1 MVIND
6 YLLDLTKKIDIGI
19 VDGEVNKN
27 SSCASVDPEII
38 EKILNERFRYGFIL
52 RQVEYEST
60 AAVVVHETLIAR
72 TI

>member
-1 MVIND
+1 MVAND
-6 YLLDLTKKIDIGI
+6 YLLDLAKKIDIGI

-38 EKILNERFRYGFIL
+38 EKILNECSRCGFVL
-52 RQVEYEST
+52 RQVEYEP
-60 AAVVVHETLIAR
+60 AATVVVHETLIAR